1 MIAIKTFFKTHTLF
15 SIYSVVFIILLNGV
29 IETSGSK
36 YVFNMFLFFI
46 PLIVF
51 YFGFTYLS
59 KIKKIKVFSSLK
71 NVPNLLPD
79 YSYLILTGIC
89 IFLVVGHLIHIEG
102 SPGAKGLTVMDTKGI
117 VELRRNITSE
127 ASSLWNYLSSFNI
140 KAILPFSLLLLAF
153 KKKKLLFG
161 ILITIGAFYAFSLM
175 QKSYIL
181 TVLFPIILLTLFRKK
196 YFRSVGLFLICGIV
210 ILSLIYIQNPQMRG
224 GVDNATK
231 IELPLEN
238 RVDSDQPYSIRVLI
252 GLKHRILVVPGEM
265 VSQWF
270 QQIPKNKP
278 FLHENGYG
286 FICKIKGIKHVEY
299 SKVLYPIIRP
309 KYAAR
314 GLKGS
319 VNTASFMY
327 EYSNFGNTGLVLSAL
342 FLGFLLF
349 FVESIF
355 GNNMLLKT
363 SLNLFPIFM
372 LSSGALTTALFSG
385 GWGLVIVLY
394 YIFAKEFSLESEKK

>member
-1 MIAIKTFFKTHTLF
+1 MTAIKTFFKTHTLF

-46 PLIVF
+46 PLVLF
-51 YFGFTYLS
+51 YFGFTYFA
-59 KIKKIKVFSSLK
+59 KNKKFKVFSSL
-71 NVPNLLPD
+71 NNITNLLPD

-89 IFLVVGHLIHIEG
+89 VFLVVGHLIHIGG
-102 SPGAKGLTVMDTKGI
+102 SPGAKGLAVMDTKGI

-161 ILITIGAFYAFSLM
+161 ILIAIGALYAFSLM

-181 TVLFPIILLTLFRKK
+181 TVLFPIILLTLFYKK
-196 YFRSVGLFLICGIV
+196 YLQSIGLFLICGIV
-210 ILSLIYIQNPQMRG
+210 IISLVYIQNPQMRG
-224 GVDNATK
+224 GVDNVTK
-231 IELPLEN
+231 IEISLKD
-238 RVDSDQPYSIRVLI
+238 RVDSDHPYFIRVLL

-265 VSQWF
+265 VAKWF
-270 QQIPKNKP
+270 QEIPKNKP
-278 FLHENGYG
+278 FLYENGYG
-286 FICKIKGIKHVEY
+286 FICKIKGIKHIEY

-309 KYAAR
+309 KYAEK

-327 EYSNFGNTGLVLSAL
+327 EYSNFGRTGLILSAL
-342 FLGFLLF
+342 LLGFLLCF
-349 FVESIF
+349 IEFIF
-355 GNNMLLKT
+355 GSNMLLKT

-385 GWGLVIVLY
+385 GWGLIIILY
-394 YIFAKEFSLESEKK
+394 YIFTKDFKTKSEKA